1 MVNNQVGFVASSG
14 TGLLSGTIGVG
25 SSSFICSRKG
35 GVGPRSIRARGAS
48 RTLERWNVE
57 RKSGVFAIAVPVEVN
72 EDTFEA
78 EVLQADMPVLVDF
91 YAPWC
96 GPCKLV
102 APLMD
107 WAASAFEGKLK
118 VVKIDTAINES
129 FVTKYQVYG
138 LPTFAV
144 FVDGEAK
151 GLQEGAMSK
160 SVLTEYIK
168 KHSGASVS

>member
-1 MVNNQVGFVASSG
+1 MVINQAGFVASSG
-14 TGLLSGTIGVG
+14 TGLLSGTIGAG
-25 SSSFICSRKG
+25 SSSFVCSRKEG
-35 GVGPRSIRARGAS
+35 LGPRSIRARGAS
-48 RTLERWNVE
+48 WTLEKWGME
-57 RKSGVFAIAVPVEVN
+57 RKFGVFATAVPVEVN
-72 EDTFEA
+72 EETFET
-78 EVLQADMPVLVDF
+78 EVLQAEMPVLVDF

-118 VVKIDTAINES
+118 VVKIDTNVNES

-151 GLQEGAMSK
+151 GIQEGAMSK

-168 KHSGASVS
+168 KHSGATVS